1 MSDYILYLLQTLQIC
16 FKTMVICNI
25 RLHVILQ
32 IYTNVLHETV
42 ASIFRVEIKL
52 FYNKDRHSRIAASCL
67 ANYKW
72 SYLRTPTT
80 DYYLKFF
87 WEAIN
92 LNCKWRKLNTLR
104 TTVTCWHAGQLH
116 QNWQTEKCAVIQ
128 YLSSWK
134 VSAGGKTH
142 LLLVK
147 CVTWLSVTKPFLRS
161 SLSRHSIQLHEHLA
175 SKMSNSGVYC
185 SSSSKASTTSCE
197 NSSFSCDLSLFS
209 PPVANKKRKYT
220 WILSF

>member
-1 MSDYILYLLQTLQIC
+1 MQQNLC
-16 FKTMVICNI
+16 FLPSKWRKVTTQNTHN
-25 RLHVILQ
+25 RLHLK
-32 IYTNVLHETV
+32 LSWET
-42 ASIFRVEIKL
+42 
-52 FYNKDRHSRIAASCL
+52 
-67 ANYKW
+67 
-72 SYLRTPTT
+72 
-80 DYYLKFF
+80 
-87 WEAIN
+87 IN

-116 QNWQTEKCAVIQ
+116 QNWQTAKCAVIQ

-147 CVTWLSVTKPFLRS
+147 WVTWLSVTKPFLRS

-185 SSSSKASTTSCE
+185 SSCSNASTTSCE
-197 NSSFSCDLSLFS
+197 NSDFSCDLSLFS
-209 PPVANKKRKYT
+209 PPVTRKKKKIHLEY
-220 WILSF
+220 ISFSIITVVNMKITVF

>member
-1 MSDYILYLLQTLQIC
+1 
-16 FKTMVICNI
+16 MVICNI

-32 IYTNVLHETV
+32 INTHVLQETV
-42 ASIFRVEIKL
+42 ASIIRVEIQL
-52 FYNKDRHSRIAASCL
+52 FYNKDRHSTIAASCL
-67 ANYKW
+67 AYYKW

-80 DYYLKFF
+80 DSHLKFF
-87 WEAIN
+87 WEAIH
-92 LNCKWRKLNTLR
+92 LNCKWKKLNTLR

-175 SKMSNSGVYC
+175 SKMSNNGVYC
-185 SSSSKASTTSCE
+185 RSSSKASTTSCE

-209 PPVANKKRKYT
+209 PPVASKNKQYT
-220 WILSF
+220 WIVSF